1 MWSLSSQT
9 FADAMMLCSKNSCYK
24 VCVVFDDRS
33 AMTEFL
39 DELREAGNIPNVRR
53 AITRRTDYGRLE
65 FFNGSMIEI
74 IPGTENNICG
84 KRCNQ
89 LITSGVFDREF
100 LACMERMVCLYR
112 RNVLVDEL
120 PFNPDLIGMP
130 HTNRTN
136 WVLSEDT
143 SLAESFDDGSEE
155 LDTFLDSFIIDQ
167 KCE

>member
-1 MWSLSSQT
+1 MKRLSSQT
-9 FADAMMLCSKNSCYK
+9 FADAMMLCSKNSHYK

-53 AITRRTDYGRLE
+53 AITHRTDYGRLD

-74 IPGTENNICG
+74 IPGTASNIRSR
-84 KRCNQ
+84 RCNRI
-89 LITSGVFDREF
+89 ITSGDFDMEI
-100 LACMERMVCLYR
+100 LAHMERIELPHR
-112 RNVLVDEL
+112 RNMLVDES
-120 PFNPDLIGMP
+120 PFYIGMP
-130 HTNRTN
+130 HLNRTN

-143 SLAESFDDGSEE
+143 SLAESFDDGSKE